1 MSGANASPT
10 GRSHQEMSA
19 IQKLDRRGFL
29 KTGAVAAGGLML
41 GFYLPE
47 NNSLEAQTGIG
58 RLNAYVYVGTDD
70 TITLYIHKAEMGQGT
85 VTSLSMLLAE
95 ELECDWKKIRT
106 EFPGVDP
113 VAFGAMQGVFGSMSI
128 RTSWEPLRKAGA
140 TAAEMLIQ
148 AAAQKWNVPKSQ
160 CRVENN
166 AVVNVNTKEKLSYG
180 SLAAAASQLPV
191 PQYGVALK
199 DPTLF
204 KLIGKP
210 QKRLDTPAKVSG
222 KTTFGIDVKVPGM
235 LYASLQRCPVFGGKV
250 KSFDATKAKAVPGV
264 KNVVQISNGVAVLA
278 DNTWAAMEG
287 RKALVVEWEEGKL
300 ATTSSATIRKTF
312 ADLAEKPGAVARKE
326 GDVAA
331 ALASAPRKIEA
342 VYEVPYLS
350 HAPMEPLNAVAHVR
364 PDGADVWSGMQIQS
378 VARQTAAAAAGLPP
392 EKVQIHTVY
401 LGGGFGRRGGADF
414 IGEAVEISKAAGV
427 PVKLQWTRDDDLQH
441 DTYRPAS
448 YTKFT
453 SALDDRGMPTVWNA
467 RVVCPSFAGLRNG
480 VDRTGVEGIAEIRYT
495 IPNVLVEYHPPDVG
509 IPVSYWRSVGYSHNT
524 FFTESFLDELAVAS
538 KQDPVEFRRKLL
550 AKAPR
555 MLGVL
560 ELAAEKAGW
569 NKPLAAGRH
578 RGVAVVDNLG
588 SFNAQV
594 AEVSVDK
601 GKVRVHRV
609 VCAVDCGYVVNP
621 AIVVQQIES
630 GIVYGLSAL
639 LRGEITIDR
648 GRVQQTNFNNY
659 EPLRMDEMPVIET
672 YIVPSTNPPGGIGE
686 ASTPAITPAVTNA
699 IFSATGKRIRKL
711 PIKPEDLA

>member
-1 MSGANASPT
+1 MIT
-10 GRSHQEMSA
+10 
-19 IQKLDRRGFL
+19 IQKLDRRSFL
-29 KTGAVAAGGLML
+29 KTGAAAAGGLML

-47 NNSLEAQTGIG
+47 NNSLEAQGAVG
-58 RLNAYVYVGTDD
+58 KLNAYVQVSTDD

-113 VAFGAMQGVFGSMSI
+113 VAFGPMQGVFGSMSV

-160 CRVENN
+160 CRAENN
-166 AVVNVNTKEKLSYG
+166 TVLNIKTKERLSYG
-180 SLAAAASQLPV
+180 SLAEAASKLPV

-199 DPTLF
+199 DPTQF
-204 KLIGKP
+204 KLVGKS
-210 QKRLDTPAKVSG
+210 QKRMDTPAKVSG
-222 KTTFGIDVKVPGM
+222 KTTFGIDLKVPGM
-235 LYASLQRCPVFGGKV
+235 LYATLLRCPVFGGKV
-250 KSFDATKAKAVPGV
+250 KSFDATKAKQVPGV
-264 KNVVQISNGVAVLA
+264 KQVVQISNGVAVLA
-278 DNTWAAMEG
+278 DNTWSAMEG
-287 RKALVVEWEEGKL
+287 RKGLVVQWDEGPL
-300 ATTSSATIRKTF
+300 ATTSSATIRKAF

-326 GDVAA
+326 GDVTA

-364 PDGADVWSGMQIQS
+364 ADGADVWSGMQIQS
-378 VARQTAAAAAGLPP
+378 VARQTAARITGLPP
-392 EKVQIHTVY
+392 EKVEIHTVY

-414 IGEAVEISKAAGV
+414 IAEAVEISKVAGV

-453 SALDDRGMPTVWNA
+453 SALDEKGMPTVWNV
-467 RVVCPSFAGLRNG
+467 RVVCPSFGGLRNG
-480 VDRTGVEGIAEIRYT
+480 VDRTGVEGIAEIRYS
-495 IPNVLVEYHPPDVG
+495 IPNILVDYHPPDVG
-509 IPVSYWRSVGYSHNT
+509 IPTSYWRSVGYSQNT
-524 FFTESFLDELAVAS
+524 FFTESFLDELAVAA
-538 KQDPVEFRRKLL
+538 KQDPVGFRRKLL

-569 NKPLAAGRH
+569 GKPLPAGRH
-578 RGVAVVDNLG
+578 RGIAVVDNLG

-594 AEVSVDK
+594 AEISIDK
-601 GKVRVHRV
+601 GKVRVLRV
-609 VCAVDCGYVVNP
+609 VCAVDCGHVVNP

-630 GIVYGLSAL
+630 GIVYGLSAA

-659 EPLRMDEMPVIET
+659 EPLRIDEMPVIET

-686 ASTPAITPAVTNA
+686 ASTPAIAPAVTNA
-699 IFSATGKRIRKL
+699 IFSATGKRIRRL
-711 PIKPEDLA
+711 PIKPEDLV